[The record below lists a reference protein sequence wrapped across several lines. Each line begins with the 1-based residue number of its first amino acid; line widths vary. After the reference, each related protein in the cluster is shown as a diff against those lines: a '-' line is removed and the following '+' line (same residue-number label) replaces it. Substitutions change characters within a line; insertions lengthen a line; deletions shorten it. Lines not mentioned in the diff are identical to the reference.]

1 MSIYNVSKAD
11 MIAWFKRNNQVD
23 SILTFARLRE
33 MQRAM
38 PESDRL
44 IEEANKLR
52 KQFIEAMQ
60 KAKQEPDREK
70 RFFMMGEAIKLR
82 ERADELDAQ
91 ATLPTYLRGGI
102 RRDQQNFRCTC
113 RKRKHYRYSKSWRC
127 HQC

>member
-23 SILTFARLRE
+23 SLLTFARLRE

-44 IEEANKLR
+44 IEEANELR

-70 RFFMMGEAIKLR
+70 RFFMMGEALKLR
-82 ERADELDAQ
+82 EQADELDAQ
-91 ATLPTYLRGGI
+91 EDKLWERVDRI
-102 RRDQQNFRCTC
+102 
-113 RKRKHYRYSKSWRC
+113 
-127 HQC
+127 

>member
-70 RFFMMGEAIKLR
+70 RFFMMDSRAASEQELR
-82 ERADELDAQ
+82 ECESNYENE
-91 ATLPTYLRGGI
+91 PM
-102 RRDQQNFRCTC
+102 N
-113 RKRKHYRYSKSWRC
+113 
-127 HQC
+127 